1 MSLYFSKTT
10 GGFYIPEIHGDGI
23 PDDAVEITHEAHA
36 ELMAEQATGKVI
48 IGDAD
53 GLPQAVE
60 PSAPVVT
67 WDSIRSKRD
76 GLLAASDW
84 TQLADSPLTAE
95 KKSAWATYRQALR
108 DITEAAS
115 TAAVIWPTAPA
126 K

>member
-1 MSLYFSKTT
+1 MLYSKTT
-10 GGFYIPEIHGDGI
+10 GGFYTPEIHGDGI
-23 PDDAVEITHEAHA
+23 PDDAVEITHEAHS
-36 ELMAEQATGKVI
+36 ELMAEQAAGKVI

-67 WDSIRSKRD
+67 WDMVRSKRD

-108 DITEAAS
+108 DITEASAPE
-115 TAAVIWPTAPA
+115 TVTWPTAPA